1 MKTINI
7 RKVVKTVGILAV
19 AAVASI
25 LPFSAFAQREEK
37 KDVPRYAGALTF
49 APDGTLFV
57 GDNIS
62 SAVFAYKTGQDQPEQ
77 IDPKAPPVE
86 VESVD
91 DRIAPVVRGKLEKI
105 EINGMAVHPTS
116 RVIYLSISRFSG
128 GPVIPAIV
136 KVSLSG
142 KITEFKLN
150 SPDRSEFRIKDAPG
164 PDQHFADRAGQW
176 PVPSPEKYHEK
187 AKTSMRSMTIVDMKF
202 HDGELYIAGI
212 SNEEFASTLRR
223 VPYPFTDEISETKIK
238 IYHDAHSQWETRAP
252 IRAMTFANID
262 GKDTLVAA
270 YACSPLVLIPVEDL
284 KNGAQIEGH
293 VIGDMGNGQ
302 PISMFNFKY
311 NGADSIFVTNAA
323 HSPRI
328 IPIASLQHAKVM
340 TEANSPYPP
349 HYFLSDTAGLPSGPV
364 GNAVMFVGSSLH
376 ADLLNDKFII
386 SLTRNA
392 NSGKLILE
400 ALPTFPLPMHL
411 DELWSEFDFGPRKD
425 K

>member
-1 MKTINI
+1 MKITNFQNVA
-7 RKVVKTVGILAV
+7 RTVGILAV
-19 AAVASI
+19 ASV
-25 LPFSAFAQREEK
+25 LPFSAIARGDEIK
-37 KDVPRYAGALTF
+37 SVPKYAGALTF

-62 SAVFAYKTGQDQPEQ
+62 SEVFAYKTGLDQPEQ
-77 IDPKAPPVE
+77 IDPKAPPLE
-86 VESVD
+86 VESID
-91 DRIAPVVRGKLEKI
+91 NRIASVVHGKLGTV

-116 RVIYLSISRFSG
+116 RLIYLSVSRYSG
-128 GPVIPAIV
+128 GVVTPAIV

-142 KITEFKLN
+142 TISNFNLT
-150 SPDRSEFRIKDAPG
+150 SRDRSEFKIKDAPR

-176 PVPSPEKYHEK
+176 PVPSPDKYHEK

-223 VPYPFTDEISETKIK
+223 VPYPFTDESSETKIK

-252 IRAMTFANID
+252 IRAMTFEKID

-284 KNGAQIEGH
+284 KNGAHIEGH

-311 NGADSIFVTNAA
+311 NGEDSIFVTNAA
-323 HSPRI
+323 HNPRI
-328 IPIASLQHAKVM
+328 ISVASLQHAKVI
-340 TEANSPYPP
+340 TEANSPNKP
-349 HYFLSDTAGLPSGPV
+349 HEFISDTTGLPWGSV

-376 ADLLNDKFII
+376 AELLNDKFII
-386 SLTRNA
+386 SITRNA

-400 ALPTFPLPMHL
+400 SLPTFPLPMHL
-411 DELWSEFDFGPRKD
+411 DELWSEFDLEPRKD